1 MNSDVASLSGPVA
14 QTTPVDSRKGRWR
27 SLTAMAFAFVS
38 DNTESGLVNT
48 LFPVIR
54 QALG

>member
-1 MNSDVASLSGPVA
+1 MSSDAATISKPMA
-14 QTTPVDSRKGRWR
+14 ETAVDSRKGRWR